1 MPGGGIWTPHA
12 FPGWVGMGVPWL
24 QRVWVDPDMRKGR
37 VQAAVI
43 LQSVACRDG
52 KTLQEFCFMG
62 NKGLY
67 VPMMW
72 TWVQRRLYFAFCQG
86 VWWRPLWRLE
96 LLAVL

>member
-1 MPGGGIWTPHA
+1 MDPYA
-12 FPGWVGMGVPWL
+12 FPGWVGMGVPCL
-24 QRVWVDPDMRKGR
+24 QRVWVDPDMRKGCG
-37 VQAAVI
+37 QAAVI

-52 KTLQEFCFMG
+52 KALQEFCFMG

-72 TWVQRRLYFAFCQG
+72 RWVQRRLYFAFCQG
-86 VWWRPLWRLE
+86 VWRRPLWRLE

>member
-1 MPGGGIWTPHA
+1 
-12 FPGWVGMGVPWL
+12 
-24 QRVWVDPDMRKGR
+24 
-37 VQAAVI
+37 
-43 LQSVACRDG
+43 
-52 KTLQEFCFMG
+52 MG

-86 VWWRPLWRLE
+86 DWRRPLWRLE